1 MTESEESIMTDND
14 IPFRRLLRQRIA
26 EEARFDKPE
35 DVVRHL
41 GAVQAQDYHQAV
53 WAIAS
58 RTKDAKLADVER
70 AIEERRIVLS
80 WPMRGTIH
88 AVPPEELRSM
98 LRLLAPRRLAQDKRR
113 MEQLELSEA
122 IVERCS
128 RLVQDE
134 LGGGKR
140 LTRDDL
146 MRLFEEAGI
155 GTAGQRG
162 YHLIW
167 RLAQAGVLCLGP
179 RDGKQQTFVL
189 ADEWLPPEAGEP
201 EKDEA
206 LARLAIRYFEGHGP
220 ATDRDFAWWTGLT
233 LTEARQAIEAARD
246 RLIPNKLESREFREA
261 AEPASAG
268 RLAVEEEF
276 EDSVYLL
283 AGFDEY
289 LLGYAD
295 RSDVLPEAVFPY
307 VVPGNNGVFMPLV
320 VIGGRIAGLWK
331 RKPKARSIDFE
342 FRLAGPAQPYRDRLI
357 REAERYCAFHGL
369 ALGQA
374 EFRSLEETR

>member
-1 MTESEESIMTDND
+1 MTENV
-14 IPFRRLLRQRIA
+14 IPLRRLLRQRIA

-122 IVERCS
+122 ILENCS

-140 LTRDDL
+140 IARDGL

-167 RLAQAGVLCLGP
+167 RLAQAGVLCIGP
-179 RDGKQQTFVL
+179 REGKQQTFVL
-189 ADEWLPPEAGEP
+189 ADEWLPSEASEP
-201 EKDEA
+201 AKKEA

-220 ATDRDFAWWTGLT
+220 ATDRDFAWWTGLA
-233 LTEARQAIEAARD
+233 LTEARQAVEAVRD
-246 RLIPNKLESREFREA
+246 RLIPNKQGSRQFWEA

-268 RLAVEEEF
+268 RIAAEEEL
-276 EDSVYLL
+276 DHSVYLL

-307 VVPGNNGVFMPLV
+307 IVPGNNGVFMPIV
-320 VIGGRIAGLWK
+320 VIAGRIAGLWK

-342 FRLAGPAQPYRDRLI
+342 FRLTVPTEPYRDRLI

>member
-1 MTESEESIMTDND
+1 MKENA
-14 IPFRRLLRQRIA
+14 IPLRRLLRQRIA
-26 EEARFDKPE
+26 KEARFDKPE

-128 RLVQDE
+128 LLVQDE

-140 LTRDDL
+140 IARDGL

-167 RLAQAGVLCLGP
+167 RLAQAGVLCIGP
-179 RDGKQQTFVL
+179 RDGKQQTFAL
-189 ADEWLPPEAGEP
+189 ADEWLPSEASEP
-201 EKDEA
+201 AKKEA

-220 ATDRDFAWWTGLT
+220 ATDRDFAWWTGLA
-233 LTEARQAIEAARD
+233 LTEARQAVEAARD
-246 RLIPNKLESREFREA
+246 HLIPNKQGSREFWEA

-268 RLAVEEEF
+268 RIAAEEEL
-276 EDSVYLL
+276 EHSVYLL

-307 VVPGNNGVFMPLV
+307 IVPGNNGVFMPIV
-320 VIGGRIAGLWK
+320 VIAGRIAGLWK

-342 FRLAGPAQPYRDRLI
+342 FRLTVPAEPYRDRLI

-374 EFRSLEETR
+374 EFRSLEETS